1 MRPTLPACATVLL
14 LATSAAARS
23 PSPARPTVP
32 PPAISAEAA
41 PGSPAFQLH
50 RILDDYDSF
59 DRQIDPIQAA
69 ADGDKAALSRL
80 PDVSPAALAA
90 QRLALQ
96 AFKARLAATPT
107 AGLSD
112 EEALD
117 RDLLTRTVDDQLQ
130 SRAFDE
136 ARMPFNTYEG
146 FNALADELS
155 RTPVAGRADAEAWIA
170 RLQAFPRY
178 YADNIANARRG
189 AAAGFVLPKVSAAL
203 VLDSARKQA
212 ALAAADG
219 PYMAPLK
226 TLPAAI
232 PPAEQA
238 ALRARALAIVSEQI
252 KPQQRAFV
260 AFLEADYL
268 PRARDTLAASALPD
282 GRAYYAY
289 LARHHTT
296 TDMTPDQIHAL
307 GLDEVA
313 RIRGEMDAVIASS
326 GFKGSFTAFQAFL
339 HTDPQF
345 YATSADQLLDKYAR
359 MAKRIDDKLPHWFA
373 TLPRLPFA
381 VRPIPAE
388 TAESSTPAYYE
399 QGSPAQGIA
408 GGYMIN
414 LTHLDQRPFYEM
426 PALTL
431 HEAEPGHHLQIA
443 LAQEL
448 TGVPRFRRNAYITA
462 YAEGWALYSEQLGDD
477 MGVYQTPYEEFGR
490 LSYEM
495 WRACR
500 LVADTGI
507 HWLGW
512 TRDQARQCFA
522 QNTALAP
529 KTIEN
534 ELDRYISWPG
544 QALAYKIGELKL
556 MQIRRRAEAA
566 LGPRF
571 DPRTFHDALLSA
583 GPLPLDVLDRRMD
596 RWIAVRTAGG
606 APKD

>member
-1 MRPTLPACATVLL
+1 MMRSILPVL
-14 LATSAAARS
+14 AAALLCA
-23 PSPARPTVP
+23 PAAAQP
-32 PPAISAEAA
+32 PLHLPPQAVQGVAILRLRA
-41 PGSPAFQLH
+41 
-50 RILDDYDSF
+50 ILQDYDRF
-59 DRQIDPIQAA
+59 DRDTDPVQAS
-69 ADGDKAALSRL
+69 ADGDRQALSRL
-80 PDVSPAALAA
+80 PDVSAAALAA
-90 QRLALQ
+90 QRTALQ
-96 AFKARLAATPT
+96 AFRTRLAAVP
-107 AGLSD
+107 LSVLPPED
-112 EEALD
+112 ALN
-117 RDLLTRTVDDQLQ
+117 RDLLARTIDDQLE
-130 SRAFDE
+130 SLAFDE

-146 FNALADELS
+146 FNGLADELS
-155 RTPVAGRADAEAWIA
+155 RTPIASRADADAWIA
-170 RLQAFPRY
+170 RLRAFPRY

-189 AAAGFVLPKVSAAL
+189 VATGFVLPKVSAVL
-203 VLDSARKQA
+203 VLDAARKQA
-212 ALAAADG
+212 ATPAADG
-219 PYMAPLK
+219 PYTAPFK
-226 TLPAAI
+226 SLPATI
-232 PPAEQA
+232 PHSDQA
-238 ALRARALAIVSEQI
+238 ALRARALAIVTDLI
-252 KPQQRAFV
+252 KPQQQAFV
-260 AFLEADYL
+260 TFLETEYL
-268 PRARDTLAASALPD
+268 PHARDTLAARALPD
-282 GRAYYAY
+282 GDAYYAY
-289 LARHHTT
+289 LVRHHTT

-307 GLDEVA
+307 GLREVG
-313 RIRGEMDAVIASS
+313 RIRGEMTSVIASS
-326 GFKGSFTAFQAFL
+326 GFKGSFAQFQAFL

-345 YATSADQLLDKYAR
+345 YATSTDELLDKYAR

-462 YAEGWALYSEQLGDD
+462 FVEGWALYSEQLGDE

-490 LSYEM
+490 LSFEM

-512 TRDQARQCFA
+512 TREQARACFA
-522 QNTALAP
+522 ENTALAP

-534 ELDRYISWPG
+534 ELDRYISWPA
-544 QALAYKIGELKL
+544 QALAYKLGELKL
-556 MQIRRRAEAA
+556 MQIRRQAEAS

-571 DPRTFHDALLSA
+571 DPRRFHDALLSA
-583 GPLPLDVLDRRMD
+583 GPLPLDVLQRRMD
-596 RWIAVRTAGG
+596 GWIAGEQG
-606 APKD
+606 AAATER